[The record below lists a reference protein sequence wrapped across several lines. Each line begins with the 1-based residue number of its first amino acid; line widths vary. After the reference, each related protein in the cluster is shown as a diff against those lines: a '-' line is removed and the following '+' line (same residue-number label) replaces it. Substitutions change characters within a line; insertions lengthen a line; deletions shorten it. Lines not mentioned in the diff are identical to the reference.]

1 MGFGRRALEVLVS
14 VANDT
19 WRGRSVL
26 VTGHTGFKGGW
37 LATWLHA
44 MGARVHGYALDPLP
58 EPSLFGVARV
68 GGTLA
73 SDTRADLADLA
84 RLRAAFEAARPEVVF
99 HLAAQPLVRE
109 SYADPLSTFATNV
122 MGTANVLEA
131 VRRTESVRAVVA
143 ITTDKVYE
151 NREWEFPYRE
161 VDPLGGRD
169 PYSASKAAAEIVVA
183 SYRASFFESANGH
196 PARIAT
202 ARAGNVIGGGDWA
215 ADRLVPDCLRAFA
228 DGRAVTLRYPHA
240 VRPWQHV
247 LEPIAGYLALGEQ
260 LLGPRGGEFAKAWNF
275 GPDAHGEATVGQV
288 ADLAAELWGDG
299 ARVEFDRTGR
309 HPHEAGQL
317 RLDSSRARRELGWE
331 PRLSLRLAL
340 QSTVDWHKAWI
351 ARKDMSEVVRA
362 QIDAYR
368 TVTPGDARSR

>member
-1 MGFGRRALEVLVS
+1 VS
-14 VANDT
+14 VEDEA

-44 MGARVHGYALDPLP
+44 MGARVHGYALDPLR

-68 GGTLA
+68 AGSLA
-73 SDTRADLADLA
+73 SDTRADLADSA
-84 RLRAAFEAARPEVVF
+84 ALRAAFESARPEVVF

-109 SYADPLSTFATNV
+109 SYADPLGTFATNV
-122 MGTANVLEA
+122 MGTAHVLDA
-131 VRRTESVRAVVA
+131 VRRTDSVRAVVA

-161 VDPLGGRD
+161 VDPLGGND
-169 PYSASKAAAEIVVA
+169 PYSASKAAAEIVAA
-183 SYRASFFESANGH
+183 SYRASFFASANGH
-196 PARIAT
+196 PACIAT

-215 ADRLVPDCLRAFA
+215 ADRLVPDCLRAFPE
-228 DGRAVTLRYPHA
+228 GRAVRLRYPHA

-247 LEPIAGYLALGEQ
+247 LEPLAGYIALGEQ
-260 LLGPRGGEFAKAWNF
+260 LLGPRGAHFAKAWNF

-288 ADLAAELWGDG
+288 ADLAAEAWGDG
-299 ARVEFDRTGR
+299 ARVEFDRTGI

-317 RLDSSRARRELGWE
+317 RLDSSRARHELGWE
-331 PRLSLRLAL
+331 PRLSLRRAL
-340 QSTVDWHKAWI
+340 QSTVEWHKAWI
-351 ARKDMSEVVRA
+351 ARKDMSAVVRT

-368 TVTPGDARSR
+368 TAAHADPRST